1 MCHNFYHYPRARRKA
16 KWRRQVLVGIV
27 RLDLNASCVQNG
39 FTLSL
44 GLAPC
49 FLLPIMIK
57 GGKSTTMRTQTVL
70 DSRASSCF
78 IDKELVWHHNVAL
91 VEKATLVAIEM
102 IDDRNLFSRHV
113 MYETKVLMVTIGS
126 HSSKIVFNVI
136 SFPTNLI
143 IIGLSCLILHN
154 P

>member
-1 MCHNFYHYPRARRKA
+1 
-16 KWRRQVLVGIV
+16 
-27 RLDLNASCVQNG
+27 
-39 FTLSL
+39 
-44 GLAPC
+44 
-49 FLLPIMIK
+49 LLPIMIK